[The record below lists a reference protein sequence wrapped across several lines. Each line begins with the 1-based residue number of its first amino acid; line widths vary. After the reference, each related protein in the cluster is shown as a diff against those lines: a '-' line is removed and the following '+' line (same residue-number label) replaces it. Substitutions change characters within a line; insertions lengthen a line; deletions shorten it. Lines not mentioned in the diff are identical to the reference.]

1 MRKTDFGLGRLSAI
15 EGSMEQAAKNKTVS
29 VADTQCDPVAALRQ
43 GLLAEISRIRLAS
56 NRGLWAL
63 SLFLLVSTLAWR
75 DFWFLPPAEKIVA
88 SLGAPPPPRVISL
101 VLILYT
107 FSAII
112 LSMSRMMSGI
122 RHRSSFCHVGYLG
135 VFYLFYYFAQALPEN
150 YWAVFGA
157 GFTILC
163 MESYRIW
170 TFCHEQIVKKN
181 EQLVFLDRTGRLPPD
196 DSDPQD

>member
-1 MRKTDFGLGRLSAI
+1 
-15 EGSMEQAAKNKTVS
+15 MEQAAKNKNLAVDEAA
-29 VADTQCDPVAALRQ
+29 ADARASLRQ
-43 GLLAEISRIRLAS
+43 GLLAEIKSARRFA

-63 SLFLLVSTLAWR
+63 SLFLMVSTLASR
-75 DFWFLPPAEKIVA
+75 DFWFLPSPEKIVVR
-88 SLGAPPPPRVISL
+88 LGAPPTATIISL
-101 VLILYT
+101 VLVLYT

-112 LSMSRMMSGI
+112 LSLSRMMAGI

-135 VFYLFYYFAQALPEN
+135 VFYLFYYAARGLADN

-170 TFCHEQIVKKN
+170 TFCNDLITKKS
-181 EQLVFLDRTGRLPPD
+181 EQLAFLERTGRLPPEEPD
-196 DSDPQD
+196 LSE